1 MLISGIERHGIRQTM
16 LMTSG
21 NFRAVYGLKA
31 TVTDCTACGYEP
43 MSDAGLDPTCAT
55 CLGTGKE
62 IVWLVQQVSARVRV
76 FDFVQLQGAGAVPPG
91 VELGD
96 IALYVRKNDRALFDT
111 IEQEHRSYV
120 KVDGDGNAYRPFS
133 VSSDGVGMDDEVRI
147 LMRKVTLD
155 ERKTG
160 Y

>member
-1 MLISGIERHGIRQTM
+1 MFISGQDRYDIRQTM
-16 LMTSG
+16 LHASG
-21 NFRAVYGLKA
+21 NFRGVYGLVA
-31 TVTDCTACGYEP
+31 TVTDCTACGYDT
-43 MSDAGLDPTCAT
+43 MSDSGLDPTCAT
-55 CLGTGKE
+55 CSGTGKTFA
-62 IVWLVQQVSARVRV
+62 WLVQEVSARIKV

-96 IALYVRKNDRALFDT
+96 MALYVRKNDQALFDT
-111 IEQEHRSYV
+111 IQQEHRSYV
-120 KVDGDGNAYRPFS
+120 KVDGDSNAYRPFA
-133 VSSDGVGMDDEVRI
+133 VSSDGVGMDDEFRI